1 MPSHRESE
9 MVQGTLDQAARD
21 FELVSALIVSRAYC
35 VACIAR
41 KAEIPRERV
50 VEAFR
55 SIETE
60 WAEPVVDTARC
71 ALCRATTTVYS
82 LAVP

>member
-1 MPSHRESE
+1 MAR
-9 MVQGTLDQAARD
+9 VVVDQAVHD
-21 FELVSALIVSRAYC
+21 FELVSALIVSGGYC

-50 VEAFR
+50 VAAFR

-60 WAEPVVDTARC
+60 WAEPVIDTARC
-71 ALCRATTTVYS
+71 ALCQATTTIYS
-82 LAVP
+82 LGIP